1 MRDLWLFDG
10 AYLGTLLLVGVFKRT
25 MLLRLGAWIGNRNQL
40 YRCTQCAHFFSL
52 TRQQFLKQRGIR
64 CPACAFPFL
73 FAEDR
78 EPTRKNLE

>member
-1 MRDLWLFDG
+1 MRDALLFDG
-10 AYLGTLLLVGVFKRT
+10 GYLLLVGVLKRKT
-25 MLLRLGAWIGNRNQL
+25 IVRLLAWVRNRNQM
-40 YRCTQCAHFFSL
+40 YRCRQCAHFFSL

-78 EPTRKNLE
+78 DKEKP